1 MEKKS
6 LTLSEKTAS
15 ILYNLIVN
23 EEQYL
28 PGERL
33 PSEPTLSAELGV
45 SRTTLREAIRSLVA
59 QGVLEV
65 RRGAGTFVSDNIS
78 ELQGP
83 DDFIRLENLRIQAK
97 DLYELRLIFEPAVAK
112 IACERAQEDER
123 HQVITLG
130 ERVTDLIRN
139 GQPWQEADR
148 DFHQA
153 IVRAAH
159 NNFFTQLLPL
169 IHRAFLNGIAVAD
182 NEALARIPILDN
194 PDICYAFRVGDTDLA
209 EVAMSLHIKHV
220 MQLID

>member
-1 MEKKS
+1 MKNQTQ
-6 LTLSEKTAS
+6 TLSEKTAS
-15 ILYNLIVN
+15 VLYNLIVN
-23 EEQYL
+23 EEKYL
-28 PGERL
+28 PGEQL
-33 PSEPTLSAELGV
+33 PSESLLSVELGV

-65 RRGAGTFVSDNIS
+65 RRGAGTFVSDQIS
-78 ELQGP
+78 DLRGP
-83 DDFIRLENLRIQAK
+83 EEFKRLENLRIQAK

-112 IACERAQEDER
+112 IACVRAQDDER
-123 HQVITLG
+123 KQVIVLG
-130 ERVTDLIRN
+130 ERVTDLIRS

-148 DFHQA
+148 EFHQA

-194 PDICYAFRVGDTDLA
+194 PDICYAFRVADADLA
-209 EVAMSLHIKHV
+209 ETAMSLHIKHV